1 VFFEPR
7 PIHRDADQPGQASGF
22 RRTRRLLP
30 LVSAL
35 ALPLILSACAAN
47 APQDGFTPGSERG
60 PIPRAI
66 NRVAHP
72 TFIIAGVIMVLVYVL
87 VLYTVVKFR
96 RKDDDAVPMQV
107 HGNKMVEIA
116 SVGLASL
123 VLIGLG
129 IPATATFLDQRATPK
144 DAYEITV
151 IGHQWWWEYRYP
163 AQGDKLTTS
172 FPRDLVLPDEAKAA
186 KAEKREPKHYYGI
199 PKDSVPVMVN
209 ANELHIPEGRNVVL
223 AITSMDVL
231 HNYWVP
237 KLSGKIYAI
246 PGRVNHLNI
255 KADVGLAKPGKPY
268 FIYGQCAEFCG
279 TSHANMRFKVVVQ
292 TKADF
297 DAWMANQQKPAV
309 AAKAPTKKADGTE
322 DFTSLTEQEALVYK
336 GETIFKGSGAC
347 SSCHYQESSKGW
359 DPTVDAAKIG
369 PNLTHVGGR
378 AHFAGAIAPLDQKNL
393 TAWLRNPQAFKP
405 GSKMVIRSLND
416 DEVKSLVAYIK
427 SLK

>member
-1 VFFEPR
+1 MFFEPR
-7 PIHRDADQPGQASGF
+7 PSHRDSERASGSA
-22 RRTRRLLP
+22 RGRRLFSC
-30 LVSAL
+30 VSAV
-35 ALPLILSACAAN
+35 ALPLFLSACASN
-47 APQDGFTPGSERG
+47 LPQDGFTPGSERG

-72 TFIIAGVIMVLVYVL
+72 TFIIAVVIGVLVYAL
-87 VLYTVVKFR
+87 VLYTVFKYR
-96 RKDDDAVPMQV
+96 RKTDDAIPVQV

-123 VLIGLG
+123 VLVGLG

-144 DAYEITV
+144 DPYEITV

-163 AQGDKLTTS
+163 AEGDRLTTT
-172 FPRDLVLPDEAKAA
+172 FPRNLVLPDEAKAA
-186 KAEKREPKHYYGI
+186 KAEKREPKHFYGI
-199 PKDSVPVMVN
+199 PKDNVPVMVN

-223 AITSMDVL
+223 TITSMDVM

-237 KLSGKIYAI
+237 KLAGKIYAI

-255 KADVGLAKPGKPY
+255 RADTGLAKPGKPY

-297 DAWMANQQKPAV
+297 EAWKANQQKPAV
-309 AAKAPTKKADGTE
+309 VAKAPTKKADGT
-322 DFTSLTEQEALVYK
+322 DDLTSLTAQEALIYK

-347 SSCHYQESSKGW
+347 SSCHYEESSKGW

-369 PNLTHVGGR
+369 PNLTHVGSR
-378 AHFAGAIAPLDQKNL
+378 AHFAGATATLDTKNL
-393 TAWLRNPQAFKP
+393 KAWLRNPQAFKP
-405 GSKMVIRSLND
+405 GAKMVIRSLKD
-416 DEVKSLVAYIK
+416 DEVDALVAYIE